1 MATLT
6 KQDLQEQ
13 LERAEDIIDQVAT
26 ILADE
31 DLADR
36 EKIGGLEEL
45 IFEAESDE

>member
-31 DLADR
+31 DISDR
-36 EKIGGLEEL
+36 EKLGALEDL
-45 IFEAESDE
+45 IFDDEDGD